1 MIVLAVRGMIL
12 SSDRGRS
19 VADEGIADVLFVDL
33 DGTLVATD
41 VLREALV
48 LACKRKP
55 WVAVFFLLS
64 LVRGRAAAKRV
75 VAKRIAPEPS
85 RLPFRDDVIDLISE
99 IKAGGCRVVLATA
112 SDAVW
117 AEPIACHVG
126 CFDDVLAS
134 DGQYN
139 LKGVG
144 KLEAIQSYCQQ
155 YHFSTFA
162 YIGDAVADVPIWEQ
176 AAQVYVV
183 SPTPYLLNV
192 LNRKCPPTRIL
203 GL

>member
-1 MIVLAVRGMIL
+1 MIALAVHCSML
-12 SSDRGRS
+12 SLGRGRS
-19 VADEGIADVLFVDL
+19 VADEVIADALFVDL

-55 WVAVFFLLS
+55 WVVASFFFYLF
-64 LVRGRAAAKRV
+64 RGRAAAKRV

-85 RLPFRDDVIDLISE
+85 RLPFRDDVIHFISE
-99 IKAGGCRVVLATA
+99 ARAGGCRVVLATA

-117 AEPIACHVG
+117 AEPIARHVG

-134 DGQYN
+134 DGQRN

-155 YHFSTFA
+155 HRCSTFA
-162 YIGDAVADVPIWEQ
+162 YVGDAMADMPIWEQ

-183 SPTPYLLNV
+183 APTPHLLDV
-192 LNRKCPPTRIL
+192 LHRRCPPTRVFN
-203 GL
+203 